1 MKTPPS
7 QVWLMCYMATD
18 DDRYVDIEDNDDDG
32 HDKQTWKKCK
42 RLHRQKFQPPKI
54 ASKTSILRHF

>member
-1 MKTPPS
+1 
-7 QVWLMCYMATD
+7 MATD

-42 RLHRQKFQPPKI
+42 RLRRRKFQPPKI
-54 ASKTSILRHF
+54 ALKTRNPQHF